1 MSPGPHQ
8 MKAVLRARRARP
20 APGFGPRGA
29 RGVVLIEAL
38 VGIMIFSIGVLGLVG
53 LQAAMVKAQTQAN
66 FRAEAA
72 QLAQD
77 LVGRMWL
84 DTDNLDAYHDAGA
97 CAGVALCK
105 DWLARVSSRLPG
117 DVAPEVKLVDGGR
130 TEIVLGW
137 VIPGEPEDD
146 GRHFFRTV
154 TAVSGHPKKAP

>member
-1 MSPGPHQ
+1 MPGRRSMKQYRRPHQ
-8 MKAVLRARRARP
+8 LRALSVKGPAR
-20 APGFGPRGA
+20 A

-53 LQAAMVKAQTQAN
+53 LQAAMVKAQTQAS

-84 DTDNLDAYHDAGA
+84 DTENLAAYHDPSA
-97 CAGVALCK
+97 CKSSPLCG
-105 DWLARVSSRLPG
+105 DWLARVAERLPG
-117 DVAPEVKLVDGGR
+117 DVVPEVKLVDGGR

-137 VIPGEPEDD
+137 VIPGEAEDD

-154 TAVSGHPKKAP
+154 TAVSGQPKR